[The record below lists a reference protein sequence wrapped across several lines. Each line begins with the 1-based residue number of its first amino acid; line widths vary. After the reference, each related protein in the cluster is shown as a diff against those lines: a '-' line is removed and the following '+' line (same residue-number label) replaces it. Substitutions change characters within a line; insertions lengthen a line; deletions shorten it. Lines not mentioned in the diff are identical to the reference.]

1 MNRRVPQRSGAS
13 LALPLVLVALL
24 FAVQACESAVT
35 PPTRKEAASYSES
48 PPPSGESVKFSV
60 YTHCGVES
68 ARIGG
73 HWWHATPPLYGESA
87 SSAPAGWDDPSQEGQ
102 LTVESSE
109 RAVFEAEGTQVVFVP
124 SATNEPVRIC
134 R

>member
-1 MNRRVPQRSGAS
+1 MNQRVPQRSGATVG
-13 LALPLVLVALL
+13 LPLVLVALL
-24 FAVQACESAVT
+24 FAVQACESAVS
-35 PPTRKEAASYSES
+35 PPTRKEAAAYSES

-68 ARIGG
+68 ARINGR
-73 HWWHATPPLYGESA
+73 WWHATPPLYGEGV
-87 SSAPAGWDDPSQEGQ
+87 SSAPAGWDDPYQDGQ

-124 SATNEPVRIC
+124 STTNEPVRIC

>member
-1 MNRRVPQRSGAS
+1 MNRRVPQRSGS
-13 LALPLVLVALL
+13 SVALPLVLVAL
-24 FAVQACESAVT
+24 FQVQACESAVT
-35 PPTRKEAASYSES
+35 PSTRKEAASYSEGA
-48 PPPSGESVKFSV
+48 PPSGESVKFSV

-68 ARIGG
+68 ARIGER
-73 HWWHATPPLYGESA
+73 WWHATPPLYGEGV
-87 SSAPAGWDDPSQEGQ
+87 SSAPADWDDPYQEGQ

-124 SATNEPVRIC
+124 STTNEPVRIC

>member
-1 MNRRVPQRSGAS
+1 MNRRVRQRSVATV
-13 LALPLVLVALL
+13 ALPLVLVALL
-24 FAVQACESAVT
+24 FQVQACESAVT

-73 HWWHATPPLYGESA
+73 RWWHATPPLYGEA
-87 SSAPAGWDDPSQEGQ
+87 RGSAPAGWEDPYQEGQ

-109 RAVFEAEGTQVVFVP
+109 RAVFEAEDIQVVFVP
-124 SATNEPVRIC
+124 STTNEPVHIC

>member
-1 MNRRVPQRSGAS
+1 MNRRAPRRIEAS
-13 LALPLVLVALL
+13 ATLLLVLVALL
-24 FAVQACESAVT
+24 FAVQACESGGT
-35 PPTRKEAASYSES
+35 QPTREQVAAYGES
-48 PPPSGESVKFSV
+48 PPSSGESVEFFV

-73 HWWHATPPLYGESA
+73 RWWHAAPPLYGEGVG
-87 SSAPAGWDDPSQEGQ
+87 SAPAGWGDPYQEGQ
-102 LTVESSE
+102 LSVESSE

-124 SATNEPVRIC
+124 STTNEPVRVC

>member
-1 MNRRVPQRSGAS
+1 MNRRVPQRSGS
-13 LALPLVLVALL
+13 SVALPLVLVALL
-24 FAVQACESAVT
+24 FQVQACETAVT
-35 PPTRKEAASYSES
+35 SPTREEAASFSEGA
-48 PPPSGESVKFSV
+48 PPSGESVKFSV

-73 HWWHATPPLYGESA
+73 RWWHATPPLYGEGV
-87 SSAPAGWDDPSQEGQ
+87 SSAPVGWDDPYQEGQ
-102 LTVESSE
+102 LTVESSK

-124 SATNEPVRIC
+124 STTDEPVRIC